1 MNPNTFPDSI
11 QFLGIAPWT
20 SKQVIDIQWSEWIMY
35 IIRLLDKHAKLICQ
49 VQYTCYITKPIE
61 YEISP
66 TDNAIMT
73 SDECDQVNN
82 W

>member
-1 MNPNTFPDSI
+1 
-11 QFLGIAPWT
+11 
-20 SKQVIDIQWSEWIMY
+20 MY

-82 W
+82 